1 MSRHFI
7 ISTITFLLSM
17 TALHPA
23 AGQSAREYTKDRP
36 LIIVSDWEFPPY
48 EFRNDKGEPDGFNI
62 EILNII
68 LDQLK
73 IPHKFIMQE
82 WYQCTKTFESREAD
96 LIHALT
102 VNYRKRPYVMTQNLI
117 TYYSV
122 KSVRRPSQEP
132 LRLVSQIKDDDTIM
146 VKNNDY
152 VPLRLKQEFDPQF
165 HMEYRSPKE
174 ALSAI
179 RSGRNSYYIWGA
191 IPLQMKI
198 KEYHLDSLVLDDINI
213 PAGELRFI
221 GYDKELIEA
230 IDDAYARMEQS
241 GDIKPIYDKWFYPER
256 TKEQSSPMALI
267 ILVSAIIIIILSILL
282 SILLRNRLRQAVT
295 RYEDINNIMTEAL
308 KIGTSFVL
316 EYDIA
321 TDHFR
326 NAYGHM
332 LPDEGM
338 TLKQFIS
345 HFETSDEKEFIKH
358 HQSLVRGNNN
368 DRYFVRQFN
377 FGTRLEPN
385 WHTLEGTAIVE
396 RESKIAHHIVYA
408 LKDITTDLEEE
419 RINQETGNKF
429 ARMFETNVIA
439 MSFYNKD
446 GWLVDVNKKMR
457 QLCGFDGEAGQY
469 FRETN
474 MFDTDM
480 VKGVYERGSR
490 YTLHVC
496 NRMYYPAVNIDQH
509 IEIRIRPV
517 IDENDDLCFYIVT
530 ARLLDAERDYYL
542 NQRAHNRELSKA
554 TETINNYERDL
565 AYLLENS
572 DMFVWRSNL
581 EEQTLTYSRSLRSPE
596 FQEDL
601 QDYFKRMLPDDEK
614 DSAAAIKDPVA
625 MSKPFNV
632 IHHFKFTHYKK
643 RPGWYAIS
651 GIPTFDENGKRVGY
665 FGVSRDVT
673 KLILAQQKLK
683 METERAENS
692 GKMKS
697 AFLANMTHE
706 IRTPLNAIVGF
717 SDLLP
722 VVDTAEERMEFI
734 RIIRNNCDMLMR
746 LINDIL
752 AASNME
758 QALAIKPKEEDMS
771 KVFDDICQTLS
782 QRVEEPG
789 VEFLKDNPYPS
800 CITELDKGRVQQ
812 VLTNFVTN
820 AVKYTHEGHIKVGYH
835 WERRLTLDEAGEK
848 DGLYFY
854 CEDTGAGIPKEKQ
867 ASVFER
873 FVKLNDFVQGTGLG
887 LSICQAITDRCNG
900 FIGVTS
906 EGEGHGST
914 FWMWLP
920 CENKS
925 NRS

>member
-17 TALHPA
+17 TALQPV

-82 WYQCTKTFESREAD
+82 WYQCIKTFESRKAD

-102 VNYRKRPYVMTQNLI
+102 VNYRKRPYIMTQNLI

-152 VPLRLKQEFDPQF
+152 VPLRLKQEYDPQF

-198 KEYHLDSLVLDDINI
+198 KEYHLDRLVLDDINI

-338 TLKQFIS
+338 TLKQFVS
-345 HFETSDEKEFIKH
+345 HFESSSEKEFIKH
-358 HQSLVRGNNN
+358 HQSLIRGNNN
-368 DRYFVRQFN
+368 DRYFIRQFN
-377 FGTRLEPN
+377 FGTRIEPN

-396 RESKIAHHIVYA
+396 RESKIAHHIVYSHKA
-408 LKDITTDLEEE
+408 EILQL
-419 RINQETGNKF
+419 
-429 ARMFETNVIA
+429 AP
-439 MSFYNKD
+439 
-446 GWLVDVNKKMR
+446 DVGGGLASADDVRNHLHR
-457 QLCGFDGEAGQY
+457 EA
-469 FRETN
+469 
-474 MFDTDM
+474 
-480 VKGVYERGSR
+480 
-490 YTLHVC
+490 C
-496 NRMYYPAVNIDQH
+496 
-509 IEIRIRPV
+509 
-517 IDENDDLCFYIVT
+517 
-530 ARLLDAERDYYL
+530 LDA
-542 NQRAHNRELSKA
+542 
-554 TETINNYERDL
+554 
-565 AYLLENS
+565 
-572 DMFVWRSNL
+572 
-581 EEQTLTYSRSLRSPE
+581 
-596 FQEDL
+596 
-601 QDYFKRMLPDDEK
+601 
-614 DSAAAIKDPVA
+614 
-625 MSKPFNV
+625 
-632 IHHFKFTHYKK
+632 
-643 RPGWYAIS
+643 G
-651 GIPTFDENGKRVGY
+651 
-665 FGVSRDVT
+665 
-673 KLILAQQKLK
+673 
-683 METERAENS
+683 
-692 GKMKS
+692 
-697 AFLANMTHE
+697 
-706 IRTPLNAIVGF
+706 
-717 SDLLP
+717 
-722 VVDTAEERMEFI
+722 
-734 RIIRNNCDMLMR
+734 
-746 LINDIL
+746 
-752 AASNME
+752 
-758 QALAIKPKEEDMS
+758 
-771 KVFDDICQTLS
+771 
-782 QRVEEPG
+782 
-789 VEFLKDNPYPS
+789 
-800 CITELDKGRVQQ
+800 
-812 VLTNFVTN
+812 
-820 AVKYTHEGHIKVGYH
+820 
-835 WERRLTLDEAGEK
+835 
-848 DGLYFY
+848 
-854 CEDTGAGIPKEKQ
+854 
-867 ASVFER
+867 
-873 FVKLNDFVQGTGLG
+873 
-887 LSICQAITDRCNG
+887 TDR
-900 FIGVTS
+900 
-906 EGEGHGST
+906 
-914 FWMWLP
+914 
-920 CENKS
+920 
-925 NRS
+925 NR